1 MELENMID
9 ERLVNFGL
17 YVSDKEDAIR
27 KIAHMMLK
35 ADKISDE
42 KEYIKGIFAREEEYA
57 TGIGKG
63 IAIPHCKNKCVNN
76 AAFTLVRLNQPIEWG
91 SMDGHPINYVIM
103 LAAPDGEDNAHIDML
118 AALARKL
125 MNESFLHSLLEANTI
140 DEIKKVFK

>member
-1 MELENMID
+1 MELESMID

-17 YVSDKEDAIR
+17 DVSDKEDAIR

-42 KEYIKGIFAREEEYA
+42 TEYIKGIFAREEECA

-63 IAIPHCKNKCVNN
+63 IAIPHCKNKCVKN

-91 SMDGHPINYVIM
+91 AMDDHPINYVIM
-103 LAAPDGEDNAHIDML
+103 LAAPDGENNAHLDML

-125 MNESFLHSLLEANTI
+125 MNKDFLHSLLKANTI
-140 DEIKKVFK
+140 DEIKKVF